1 MPANAA
7 FSQFQSRTSGTI
19 PSLLIAGLLSV
30 FSAVAGCGERDAQK
44 RVEVERARMEAA
56 RQALQAKAASA
67 APSKRIA
74 VVPKGTTHEYWK
86 SIHAGALKAQRE
98 LGNVTITFR
107 GPEKEDDR
115 EQQVA
120 LMENLISAKYDAIVL
135 APLDDRALLLPV
147 QQAAAAKIPIIIM
160 DSGLQGQVGKDF
172 LSFVATDNEKGGS
185 LAAERISELLKPSPT
200 STPTQP
206 KVIILRYVE
215 GSASTAL
222 REKGFVDA
230 ISKNPALTLIDPKRY
245 GGVTRATAQEAAEN
259 LLAAHPDIAAIFCPN
274 ESTTFGMMLALK
286 ARGMSGKVTFIGFDS
301 SPELVDAMAKG
312 DIQGLVV
319 QNPIRMGYLAVTAA
333 ADALAGKPV
342 EPRID
347 TGVVL
352 ITKDTMNT
360 PESKDLLSPDLK
372 SLLSNSPSTGTGK

>member
-1 MPANAA
+1 MAVNVA
-7 FSQFQSRTSGTI
+7 FSQSQSRTRGTI
-19 PSLLIAGLLSV
+19 ASLLVAGLLSV
-30 FSAVAGCGERDAQK
+30 FSTVAGCGERDAQK
-44 RVEVERARMEAA
+44 RVEAEKAKMEAA
-56 RQALQAKAASA
+56 RQALQANAANS

-147 QQAAAAKIPIIIM
+147 QQAGTAKIPIIIM

-172 LSFVATDNEKGGS
+172 ASFVATDNEKGGS
-185 LAAERISELLKPSPT
+185 MAAARMSQTLKKGAAGGK
-200 STPTQP
+200 P
-206 KVIILRYVE
+206 KVLILRYVE

-222 REKGFVDA
+222 REKGFVEA
-230 ISKNPALTLIDPKRY
+230 IAEDPSLTLVDPKRY

-259 LLAAHPDIAAIFCPN
+259 LLAANPDIAAVFCPN

-286 ARGMSGKVTFIGFDS
+286 ARGLAGKVTFIGFDS
-301 SPELVDAMAKG
+301 SPELVEAMGK
-312 DIQGLVV
+312 DEIQGLVV
-319 QNPIRMGYLAVTAA
+319 QNPIRMGYLAVKAA

-352 ITKDTMNT
+352 ITKENMNA
-360 PESKDLLSPDLK
+360 PESKELLSPDLK
-372 SLLSNSPSTGTGK
+372 SLLGETGK

>member
-1 MPANAA
+1 MTVNAVL
-7 FSQFQSRTSGTI
+7 SQFQPRTRGTI
-19 PSLLIAGLLSV
+19 LSLLIAGLLSA
-30 FSAVAGCGERDAQK
+30 FSAAAGCGERDAQK
-44 RVEVERARMEAA
+44 RVEAEKAKMEAA
-56 RQALQAKAASA
+56 RQALQAKAASSA
-67 APSKRIA
+67 TSKRIA

-147 QQAAAAKIPIIIM
+147 QQAGAAKISIIIM

-172 LSFVATDNEKGGS
+172 ASFVATDNEKGGS
-185 LAAERISELLKPSPT
+185 MAAARMSQTLKS
-200 STPTQP
+200 STAGGKP
-206 KVIILRYVE
+206 KVLILRYVE

-230 ISKNPALTLIDPKRY
+230 IVKDPSLTLVDPKRY

-259 LLAAHPDIAAIFCPN
+259 LLAANPDIAAVFCPN

-286 ARGMSGKVTFIGFDS
+286 ARGMAGKVTFIGFDS
-301 SPELVDAMAKG
+301 SPELVEAMAK
-312 DIQGLVV
+312 DEIQGLVV
-319 QNPIRMGYLAVTAA
+319 QNPIRMGYLAVKAA

-352 ITKDTMNT
+352 ITKENMNT
-360 PESKDLLSPDLK
+360 PESKELLSPDLK
-372 SLLSNSPSTGTGK
+372 TLLGETGK

>member
-1 MPANAA
+1 MPISLRPGQIKHPTRALIALFAGVGTCLATLSGCDGRNAAKDAAQKKAAEANAA
-7 FSQFQSRTSGTI
+7 
-19 PSLLIAGLLSV
+19 
-30 FSAVAGCGERDAQK
+30 
-44 RVEVERARMEAA
+44 AA
-56 RQALQAKAASA
+56 NTPPASA
-67 APSKRIA
+67 THKRIA

-147 QQAAAAKIPIIIM
+147 QQAGAAKIPIVIM

-172 LSFVATDNEKGGS
+172 ASFVATDNEKGGA
-185 LAAERISELLKPSPT
+185 LAAARMGEIFKSVSRNR
-200 STPTQP
+200 
-206 KVIILRYVE
+206 KVLILRYVE

-230 ISKNPALTLIDPKRY
+230 ISKEPGFTLVDPKRY

-259 LLAAHPDIAAIFCPN
+259 LLAANPDIAAVFCPN

-286 ARGMSGKVTFIGFDS
+286 SRGMAGKVTFIGFDS
-301 SPELVDAMAKG
+301 SPELVEAMSK
-312 DIQGLVV
+312 DEIQGLVV

-352 ITKDTMNT
+352 ITKENMNT
-360 PESKDLLSPDLK
+360 PESKELLSPDLK
-372 SLLSNSPSTGTGK
+372 ALLGESSK

>member
-1 MPANAA
+1 MMVNEVSPLERRKPSFALALLATGLIAWLSGLSGCDARSIGKGAEAEKANA
-7 FSQFQSRTSGTI
+7 Q
-19 PSLLIAGLLSV
+19 
-30 FSAVAGCGERDAQK
+30 
-44 RVEVERARMEAA
+44 AA
-56 RQALQAKAASA
+56 RQEAHAVDSA
-67 APSKRIA
+67 APKIRIA

-120 LMENLISAKYDAIVL
+120 LMENLISAKFDAIVL

-147 QQAAAAKIPIIIM
+147 QQAAQAKIPVIIM

-172 LSFVATDNEKGGS
+172 ASFVATDNEKGGA
-185 LAAERISELLKPSPT
+185 LAAARMAEIFRSVSRNR
-200 STPTQP
+200 
-206 KVIILRYVE
+206 KVLILRYVE

-222 REKGFVDA
+222 REQGFVDA
-230 ISKNPALTLIDPKRY
+230 ITKEPGFTLIDPKRY

-259 LLAAHPDIAAIFCPN
+259 LLAANPDIAAVFCPN

-286 ARGMSGKVTFIGFDS
+286 SRGMAGKVTFIGFDS
-301 SPELVDAMAKG
+301 SPELVDAMGKG
-312 DIQGLVV
+312 EIHGLVV
-319 QNPIRMGYLAVTAA
+319 QNPIRMGYLSVKAA

-352 ITKDTMNT
+352 ITQETMNT
-360 PESKDLLSPDLK
+360 PEAKDLLSPDLK
-372 SLLSNSPSTGTGK
+372 SLLNEAGK

>member
-1 MPANAA
+1 MTMNAV
-7 FSQFQSRTSGTI
+7 
-19 PSLLIAGLLSV
+19 PSASLFRPRRVAALPM
-30 FSAVAGCGERDAQK
+30 VAGVLSILAALTGCDARDAQK
-44 RVEVERARMEAA
+44 RADAEKAKMAA
-56 RQALQAKAASA
+56 TRQQLQSKAAESA
-67 APSKRIA
+67 PAKRIA

-120 LMENLISAKYDAIVL
+120 LMENLISAKFDAIVL

-172 LSFVATDNEKGGS
+172 MSFVATDNEKGGA
-185 LAAERISELLKPSPT
+185 LAAARISELLKPSTT
-200 STPTQP
+200 SKP
-206 KVIILRYVE
+206 KVLILRYVE

-222 REKGFVDA
+222 REKGFVET
-230 ISKNPALTLIDPKRY
+230 ISKDPALTLIDPRRY

-259 LLAAHPDIAAIFCPN
+259 LLAAHPDIAAVFCPN
-274 ESTTFGMMLALK
+274 ESTTFGMMLALRS
-286 ARGMSGKVTFIGFDS
+286 RGMSGKVTFIGFDS

-319 QNPIRMGYLAVTAA
+319 QNPIRMGYLAVAA
-333 ADALAGKPV
+333 AVDALAGKPV

-347 TGVVL
+347 TGVAL

-360 PESKDLLSPDLK
+360 PEAKDLLSPDLK
-372 SLLSNSPSTGTGK
+372 SLLNEAGK